1 MEGNYIYSINRARY
15 MTTSPST
22 YIITMGNPNK
32 TQGAGLESVVGY
44 VEVVMQDNSKGNY
57 LISDNDGYSDEV
69 KCPAGKVCS
78 QEFKLKYPNDSNRW
92 FAKHSTYSSNFGR
105 DISSQNAAK
114 LRLIKDAPA
123 E

>member
-1 MEGNYIYSINRARY
+1 ME
-15 MTTSPST
+15 
-22 YIITMGNPNK
+22 
-32 TQGAGLESVVGY
+32 
-44 VEVVMQDNSKGNY
+44 DNSKGNY

-78 QEFKLKYPNDSNRW
+78 QEFKLKYTKDENRW
-92 FAKHSTYSSNFGR
+92 FAKHSLNSSNFGR
-105 DISSQNAAK
+105 DLYSSNAAK